1 MLYRVGRAPDPLLLP
16 PAELVGGG
24 RFDDPRGEYRV
35 LYTGETLQACLLE
48 LLPRFRP
55 DLRALAA
62 PFGEGERVHGK
73 TSTIPRYWLASRR
86 WRRLHLE
93 PEQRWLNLN
102 RVEARQLLRVELAPL
117 LVELGASDL
126 DAAAVAGPDRRL
138 TQAVSRLAYE
148 WGMRGIAYPSR
159 LDPARTCWVLFE
171 GAAFRGLGEPAPLLP
186 GDPYLLQVADELRL
200 RVASG

>member
-1 MLYRVGRAPDPLLLP
+1 M
-16 PAELVGGG
+16 
-24 RFDDPRGEYRV
+24 

-55 DLRALAA
+55 NLRALAA
-62 PFGEGERVHGK
+62 ALGEGERASPK
-73 TSTIPRYWLASRR
+73 TGTIPRDWLASRR

-102 RVEARQLLRVELAPL
+102 RVEARQLMREELAPV
-117 LVELGASDL
+117 LVELGVSDL

-159 LDPARTCWVLFE
+159 LDPARTCWALFE
-171 GAAFRGLGEPAPLLP
+171 VAAFRGLGEAEPLLP
-186 GDPYLLQVADELRL
+186 GDPDLLQVSDELRL
-200 RVASG
+200 TIASG